1 LDYDGGVPA
10 AARIGEYELREP
22 LGSAGLTETYR
33 ARGRPGG
40 PRAVAVKLLRLDRL
54 PVEARGEAA
63 ERFLA
68 AGRRAL
74 AATVGGMARV
84 IEVGEDRAGP
94 FVATELLPGIDLAG
108 LVHFGRK
115 RSQGARAL
123 DPALAA
129 ALGAQVARIL
139 TSAHEAALPHL
150 GLSPSNV
157 RITPAAA
164 VVVTDFG
171 LAAALRGQADTRI
184 SRCFFLPPELL
195 TADGAT
201 ATAGES
207 ADLYS
212 LGAVLYFLLAGR
224 PPVEAESLAE
234 LLERA
239 WEPPPALPAVP
250 ADLDRAIR
258 ALLAPEPAQR
268 PASARAAAD
277 LLAGGM
283 ASAQERH
290 QHIAAALRALDID
303 WRGKKAGK
311 GNAGT
316 AAPHPT
322 TPAVGPSALPF
333 RYAARRARRRWGLL
347 IGIAAGLAAAAVAS
361 VLLLRLPR
369 NPARPGAAPAPLA
382 TPATPA
388 PLRMHEIPPG
398 VTPELHPT
406 AIDGGLPTD
415 RTYMPAPKRTLH
427 RVPGHLDIDTVPSGA
442 EIWVDGARRGT
453 TPVDLILGE
462 GGHRVVLL
470 KEGFRMHR
478 DVYDT
483 TRGEWIRRELVAVP
497 AWPEGGA
504 YVNVT
509 CRSGN
514 HLPVFVD
521 DEETG
526 RLCPVVMLPVIP
538 GQRKIAV
545 FVPARRGFADIE
557 VSVPPGKKPLPV
569 TVPD

>member
-1 LDYDGGVPA
+1 
-10 AARIGEYELREP
+10 
-22 LGSAGLTETYR
+22 
-33 ARGRPGG
+33 
-40 PRAVAVKLLRLDRL
+40 VAVKLLRLDRL
-54 PVEARGEAA
+54 PIEARGEAA

-74 AATVGGMARV
+74 AATVGGMAKV
-84 IEVGEDRAGP
+84 VEVGEDRAGP

-108 LVHFGRK
+108 LVHFARK
-115 RSQGARAL
+115 RSQGAHTL
-123 DPALAA
+123 DPPLAA

-139 TSAHEAALPHL
+139 TSAHEAGLPHL

-184 SRCFFLPPELL
+184 SRCLFLPPELL
-195 TADGAT
+195 TADGA
-201 ATAGES
+201 ATSATTGES

-250 ADLDRAIR
+250 PELDHAIR

-277 LLAGGM
+277 LLAGDM
-283 ASAQERH
+283 ASAQGRH
-290 QHIAAALRALDID
+290 QHIADALRALGID

-311 GNAGT
+311 GAS
-316 AAPHPT
+316 ASPHPAL
-322 TPAVGPSALPF
+322 PRAEPGAGGLPF
-333 RYAARRARRRWGLL
+333 RYAARRAPRRWGLAL
-347 IGIAAGLAAAAVAS
+347 GIAAGLAAATLGG
-361 VLLLRLPR
+361 VLLLRMPR
-369 NPARPGAAPAPLA
+369 KTSGPTATPGASA
-382 TPATPA
+382 TPETPT
-388 PLRMHEIPPG
+388 PLRMHELPPG
-398 VTPELHPT
+398 VTPELRPA

-415 RTYMPAPKRTLH
+415 RTYVPAPERKLP

-442 EIWVDGARRGT
+442 EIWVDGVRRGN
-453 TPVDLILGE
+453 TPADLLLGE

-470 KEGFRMHR
+470 KEGFRMHK

-483 TRGEWIRRELVAVP
+483 TRGEWIRRELVPVP

-504 YVNVT
+504 TVNVT

-514 HLPVFVD
+514 RLPVFVD

-526 RLCPVVMLPVIP
+526 RLCPVVMLPVLP

-545 FVPARRGFADIE
+545 FVPERRAFAATE
-557 VSVPPGKKPLPV
+557 VNVPPGKKPLPV